1 MKNHYKFWIVLSLI
15 IVFAAGVLGGVLLE
29 QQLARNKIKKKM
41 ERRSPVRFPTLE
53 MMAEELS
60 LSSEQQEKIRE
71 IFRNTEERMKELNS
85 SFRKQF
91 SSLRSQLKDNI
102 KSVLSEEQAQKF
114 EAMIERYLA
123 QRKKEMEERK
133 KHPRTHRDNSR
144 DRRDNKG
151 EKR

>member
-15 IVFAAGVLGGVLLE
+15 IVFAAGVLGGILLE
-29 QQLARNKIKKKM
+29 QQIARSKIRKKM
-41 ERRSPVRFPTLE
+41 ERRSSVRFPTLE

-60 LSSEQQEKIRE
+60 LSSGQQEKIRE

-85 SFRKQF
+85 AFRKQF
-91 SSLRSQLKDNI
+91 SNLRSQLKDDI

-133 KHPRTHRDNSR
+133 RHPRDH
-144 DRRDNKG
+144 RDNKG
-151 EKR
+151 ERR

>member
-1 MKNHYKFWIVLSLI
+1 MKNHYKLWIIISLI

-29 QQLARNKIKKKM
+29 QQLAHSKIKRKM

-60 LSSEQQEKIRE
+60 LTSEQQEKIRE
-71 IFRNTEERMKELNS
+71 IFRNTEEKMKELNS

-91 SSLRSQLKDNI
+91 SSLRSQLKNEI

-114 EAMIERYLA
+114 EAMIEKYLS

-133 KHPRTHRDNSR
+133 KHPRGSR
-144 DRRDNKG
+144 DDKG
-151 EKR
+151 ERRR

>member
-15 IVFAAGVLGGVLLE
+15 IVFAAGILGGVLLE
-29 QQLARNKIKKKM
+29 QQLAHSKIKKKT
-41 ERRSPVRFPTLE
+41 ERRSSVRFPTLE
-53 MMAEELS
+53 MMAVELS
-60 LSSEQQEKIRE
+60 LTSEQQEKIRE

-91 SSLRSQLKDNI
+91 SNLRSELKNDI

-114 EAMIERYLA
+114 EAMIERYLS

-133 KHPRTHRDNSR
+133 KHPRDHRND
-144 DRRDNKG
+144 KG
-151 EKR
+151 ERR

>member
-29 QQLARNKIKKKM
+29 QQIARSKIKKKT

-71 IFRNTEERMKELNS
+71 IFRNTEESMKELNS

-102 KSVLSEEQAQKF
+102 KSVLSEEQARKF

-123 QRKKEMEERK
+123 QRRKEIEERK
-133 KHPRTHRDNSR
+133 KHPRNH
-144 DRRDNKG
+144 RDNKG
-151 EKR
+151 ERR

>member
-29 QQLARNKIKKKM
+29 QQLAHSKIKKKM
-41 ERRSPVRFPTLE
+41 EKRGPVRFPTLE

-60 LSSEQQEKIRE
+60 LTSEQQEKIRE

-91 SSLRSQLKDNI
+91 SNLRSELKNDI

-114 EAMIERYLA
+114 EAMIERYLS

-133 KHPRTHRDNSR
+133 KHPRDHRND
-144 DRRDNKG
+144 KG
-151 EKR
+151 ERR